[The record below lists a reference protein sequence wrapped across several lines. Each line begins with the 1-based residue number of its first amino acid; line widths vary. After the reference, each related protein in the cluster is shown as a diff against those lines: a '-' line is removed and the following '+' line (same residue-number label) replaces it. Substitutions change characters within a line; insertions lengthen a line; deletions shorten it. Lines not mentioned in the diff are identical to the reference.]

1 MDNHGFH
8 LIFMLFY
15 SFLIMGHYW
24 MYISTFSKLALLARG
39 KEKKIGEPK
48 RTIQEGGGVKYR
60 EGGHACQTV
69 APFF

>member
-1 MDNHGFH
+1 
-8 LIFMLFY
+8 
-15 SFLIMGHYW
+15 MGHYW